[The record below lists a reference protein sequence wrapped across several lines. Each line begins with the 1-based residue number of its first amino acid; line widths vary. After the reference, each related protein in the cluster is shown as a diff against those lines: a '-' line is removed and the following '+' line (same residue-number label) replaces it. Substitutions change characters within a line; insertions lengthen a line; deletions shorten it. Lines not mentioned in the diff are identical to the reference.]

1 MLETQKGL
9 FVTTGSNQAI
19 DAINHFHHQIL
30 GFGKQAGDI
39 LTAAS
44 DHPDNLLIQTYAA
57 IFYLYAQ
64 ENEATVTAADYL
76 MQAEKQLHNANRREQ
91 LLYHAAV
98 AWQRRDFECAI
109 ALFAAVTDL
118 FPRDTLALKFAEWL
132 FYCQGQA
139 YKGHQYLA
147 LCEQCA
153 GENQDESHFLAM
165 HSFALELSGH
175 YDKANDMAE
184 QAISMNR
191 LTPWAHHTLAHV
203 YLLKNDITGGIKR
216 LQTLQGSWNDIL
228 PLLKGHNTWHLALF
242 HLAWRDNAAVSY
254 LFPEIFG
261 TMPDTVSEQIDAIS
275 LLWRMD
281 MAGLP
286 QDTLFQ
292 SLLPHLKQHP
302 FEHYTGFNSA
312 HFIYCLV
319 RNGEMKLADTS
330 LKTIEAH
337 ARSQPKGCGQ
347 NLWRNLV
354 FPSCKGIYYFAQQDY
369 KTAQETLAPVIE
381 NYLQMGGSDAQ
392 DELFTQTY
400 LLSLLRTNQKD
411 KAYQFFNRYL
421 KHYQNTPLAEN
432 WFS

>member
-1 MLETQKGL
+1 MLETHRGL
-9 FVTTGSNQAI
+9 PVTTDSSQVI

-30 GFGKQAGDI
+30 GFGKQANNI
-39 LTAAS
+39 VTAAN
-44 DHPDNLLIQTYAA
+44 HYPDNLLIQTYAA

-64 ENEATVTAADYL
+64 EDKATSTAADYL
-76 MQAEKQLHNANRREQ
+76 LLAEKQLNHANRREQ
-91 LLYHAAV
+91 LIYHAVA
-98 AWQRRDFECAI
+98 AWQRRDFACAI
-109 ALFAAVTDL
+109 DLFATVLEL

-139 YKGHQYLA
+139 FKGHQYLA
-147 LCEQCA
+147 LCEQCTR
-153 GENQDESHFLAM
+153 ENQDESHFLAM
-165 HSFALELSGH
+165 HSFALELCGH
-175 YDKANDMAE
+175 YDDAQEMAE
-184 QAISMNR
+184 KAISMNT

-216 LQTLQGSWNDIL
+216 LQTLQGSWEDIL
-228 PLLKGHNTWHLALF
+228 SLLKAHNSWHLALF
-242 HLAWRDNAAVSY
+242 HLAQRDSTAVLR
-254 LFPEIFG
+254 LFPNIFG

-286 QDTLFQ
+286 QDSLFQ

-312 HFIYCLV
+312 HFIYCLT
-319 RNGEMKLADTS
+319 RNGEMERADAS
-330 LKTIEAH
+330 LKTIETH
-337 ARSQPKGCGQ
+337 ALSLPEGSNQ
-347 NLWRNLV
+347 NQWRNLV
-354 FPSCKGIYYFAQQDY
+354 LPACQGIYHFAQQDY
-369 KTAQETLAPVIE
+369 KTAEQTLAPVIQ

-411 KAYQFFNRYL
+411 KAHKFFNRYL
-421 KHYQNTPLAEN
+421 KHYQGTPLAEN
-432 WFS
+432 WFY